1 MKVVIA
7 EKPSVARDIA
17 AIVGATSKKDGYM
30 EGNGWT
36 VTWAFGHL
44 VGLAMPETYGFTSF
58 QRENLPILPQEF
70 TLIPRQIKEGKE
82 YKNDP
87 GVMKQLKIIKEL
99 FSKADGIV
107 VATDAGREGELIFRY
122 IYNYVGCS
130 RSFQRLWIS
139 SLTDKAIKEGFQNLK
154 PGSDYDN
161 LYLSA
166 KARSQADWVVG
177 INASQAL
184 SIAAGR
190 GSWSLGRVQTPT
202 LAMICSRY
210 LENKDFK
217 PQTYFKLRL
226 HTDKDATAFAVL
238 SVDKYDSHPAAD
250 EKLQQVK
257 AAGTIRVTAVE
268 KKEVKQEPPLLYDL
282 TTLQKEANS
291 KHGFS
296 AEKTLNTAQA
306 LYEGKK
312 ISYPRT
318 GSRYISAD
326 VLDEIPHLIATLKNH
341 PRFGAYAAG
350 MENIVL
356 NIRCVDDKKV
366 TDHHAL
372 IITGD
377 PADGLTGDERT
388 IYDMV
393 AGRMLEAFSN
403 RCTKENTTVSLDAG
417 GVHFVAKGSV
427 TLLPGWRSVFNATD
441 EEAQDEDVITLP
453 ALAGGDTLPVRDM
466 EALEKQTKPRPLH
479 TEASLLSA
487 MESAGKECENEDERE
502 AMKDAGI
509 GTPATRAA
517 IIETLFAREYIVR
530 EKKALVPTNKGL
542 MVYLAVKDKK
552 IADVAM
558 TGQWELAL
566 AKIGR
571 GESEIGDSQMDAS
584 TFHRSIE
591 VYASQITT
599 ELLDIP
605 FERKDDRPGCGCP
618 KCKNGQVVFF
628 QKVAKCNNEHC
639 GLTVFR
645 SIAKKDLTDTQL
657 TSLMVNGATPMIK
670 GFVSSKTGNTF
681 EAAVTFDAEYKTVFK
696 FPENKRGGHKKSRTK

>member
-1 MKVVIA
+1 
-7 EKPSVARDIA
+7 
-17 AIVGATSKKDGYM
+17 M
-30 EGNGWT
+30 EGNGWA

-44 VGLAMPETYGFTSF
+44 VGLAMPEAYGFTGYK
-58 QRENLPILPQEF
+58 RENLPILPQEF
-70 TLIPRQIKEGKE
+70 ILVPRQIKEGKE

-99 FSKADGIV
+99 FSKADDIV
-107 VATDAGREGELIFRY
+107 VCTDAGREGELIHRY
-122 IYNYVGCS
+122 IYAYLQCNKP
-130 RSFQRLWIS
+130 FQRLWIS

-161 LYLSA
+161 LHQSA
-166 KARSQADWVVG
+166 KARSQADYIVG

-217 PQTYFKLRL
+217 PQTYFKLKL
-226 HTDKDATAFAVL
+226 HTAKDTASFAVL
-238 SVDKYDSHPAAD
+238 SVDKYDNRPVAD
-250 EKLQQVK
+250 EILQRVR
-257 AAGTIRVTAVE
+257 AAGTVRVTTVE

-282 TTLQKEANS
+282 TALQKEANS

-296 AEKTLNTAQA
+296 ADKTLNIAQA
-306 LYEGKK
+306 LYEKK
-312 ISYPRT
+312 VLSYPRT

-326 VLDEIPHLIATLKNH
+326 VMDEIPHLIATLKDH
-341 PRFGAYAAG
+341 PRFGTYAVG
-350 MENIVL
+350 MENIIL

-377 PADGLTGDERT
+377 PAEGLTGDERT

-417 GVHFVAKGSV
+417 GVHFACKGSV

-441 EEAQDEDVITLP
+441 EEAQEEDLITLP
-453 ALAGGDTLPVRDM
+453 ALLQGDILSVLDTEV
-466 EALEKQTKPRPLH
+466 LEKQTKPRPLH
-479 TEASLLSA
+479 TEGSLLSSI
-487 MESAGKECENEDERE
+487 ESCGKECENEEERE
-502 AMKDAGI
+502 AMKDGGI

-517 IIETLFAREYIVR
+517 IIETLFAREYITR

-542 MVYLAVKDKK
+542 VVYLAVKDKK
-552 IADVAM
+552 ISDVAM
-558 TGQWELAL
+558 TGQWEHAL
-566 AKIGR
+566 AKIGS
-571 GESEIGDSQMDAS
+571 GEMDAA
-584 TFHRSIE
+584 TFHHGIE

-599 ELLDIP
+599 ELLDIA
-605 FERKDDRPGCGCP
+605 FEHTDDRPGCSCP
-618 KCKNGQVVFF
+618 KCNNGQVVFYP
-628 QKVAKCNNEHC
+628 KVAKCNSEDC

-657 TSLMVNGATPMIK
+657 TALLVNGATPMIK

-681 EAAVTFDAEYKTVFK
+681 EAAVTFDSDYKTVFK
-696 FPENKRGGHKKSRTK
+696 FPENKKGNRKKGKSK

>member
-1 MKVVIA
+1 MKVIIA

-30 EGNGWT
+30 EGSGWT

-44 VGLAMPETYGFTSF
+44 VGLAMPETYGFRSF
-58 QRENLPILPQEF
+58 QREKLPILPQEF
-70 TLIPRQIKEGKE
+70 ILIPRQIKEGKE

-130 RSFQRLWIS
+130 RPFRRLWIS

-202 LAMICSRY
+202 LAIVCSRY

-226 HTDKDATAFAVL
+226 HTVKDTTAFAVL
-238 SVDKYDSHPAAD
+238 SVDKYDSRPAAD
-250 EKLQQVK
+250 EVLQQVK
-257 AAGTIRVTAVE
+257 AAGTVCVTGGE

-296 AEKTLNTAQA
+296 AEKTLNIAQA

-326 VLDEIPHLIATLKNH
+326 VMDEIPHLIATLKNH

-403 RCTKENTTVSLDAG
+403 RCTKENTCVSLEAA
-417 GVHFVAKGSV
+417 GVHFAAKDSV

-441 EEAQDEDVITLP
+441 EEAQDEDIITLP
-453 ALAGGDTLPVRDM
+453 ALAEGDTLPVRDM
-466 EALEKQTKPRPLH
+466 EVLEKQTKPRPLH

-517 IIETLFAREYIVR
+517 IIETLFAREYIIR
-530 EKKALVPTNKGL
+530 EKKTLVPTNKGL
-542 MVYLAVKDKK
+542 IVYLSVKDKK
-552 IADVAM
+552 IANVAM
-558 TGQWELAL
+558 TGQWEFAL

-571 GESEIGDSQMDAS
+571 GEMDAA

-605 FERKDDRPGCGCP
+605 FESTDDRPGCSCP
-618 KCKNGQVVFF
+618 KCKNGQVIFF
-628 QKVAKCNNEHC
+628 PKVAKCNNEHC

-657 TSLMVNGATPMIK
+657 TSLMMNGATPMIK
-670 GFVSSKTGNTF
+670 GFISSNTGNTF
-681 EAAVTFDAEYKTVFK
+681 EATVAFDAEYKTVFK
-696 FPENKRGGHKKSRTK
+696 YPDNKKGNWEKGKPK

>member
-1 MKVVIA
+1 MKVIIA

-30 EGNGWT
+30 EGNDWT

-44 VGLAMPETYGFTSF
+44 VGLAMPEAYGFTSF
-58 QRENLPILPQEF
+58 RRENLPILPQEF
-70 TLIPRQIKEGKE
+70 TLIPRQIKEGKQ

-99 FSKADGIV
+99 FSKAEGIV

-130 RSFQRLWIS
+130 RPFQRLWIS

-217 PQTYFKLRL
+217 PQTYFKLKL
-226 HTDKDATAFAVL
+226 HTAKDTTEFSVL
-238 SVDKYDSHPAAD
+238 SVDKYDSRSAAD
-250 EKLQQVK
+250 EVLQQVK
-257 AAGTIRVTAVE
+257 AAGIIRVTAVE

-296 AEKTLNTAQA
+296 AEKTLNIAQA

-356 NIRCVDDKKV
+356 NIRSVDDKKV

-403 RCTKENTTVSLDAG
+403 RCTKENTTISLDAG

-453 ALAGGDTLPVRDM
+453 ALAEGDTLPVRDM
-466 EALEKQTKPRPLH
+466 EVLEKQTKPRPLH
-479 TEASLLSA
+479 TEATLLSA

-502 AMKDAGI
+502 TMKDAGI

-517 IIETLFAREYIVR
+517 IIETLFSREYITR
-530 EKKALVPTNKGL
+530 EKKALAPTNKGL
-542 MVYLAVKDKK
+542 VVYLAVREKK

-558 TGQWELAL
+558 TGGWEFAL

-571 GESEIGDSQMDAS
+571 GEMDAA

-599 ELLDIP
+599 ELLNIL
-605 FERKDDRPGCGCP
+605 FEHKDDRPGCGCP

-628 QKVAKCNNEHC
+628 QKVAKCNNENC

-645 SIAKKDLTDTQL
+645 TIAKKDLTDTQL
-657 TSLMVNGATPMIK
+657 TSLMINGSTPMIK
-670 GFVSSKTGNTF
+670 GFVSNKTGNTF

-696 FPENKRGGHKKSRTK
+696 FPENRKGNWKKGKSR

>member
-1 MKVVIA
+1 MKVIIA

-44 VGLAMPETYGFTSF
+44 VGLAMPEAYGFTSF
-58 QRENLPILPQEF
+58 RRENLPILPQEF

-99 FSKADGIV
+99 FSKAEDIV

-130 RSFQRLWIS
+130 RPFQRLWIS

-217 PQTYFKLRL
+217 PQTYFKLKL
-226 HTDKDATAFAVL
+226 HTDKNATAFAVL
-238 SVDKYDSHPAAD
+238 SVDKYDSRSAAD
-250 EKLQQVK
+250 DVLQQVK
-257 AAGTIRVTAVE
+257 AAGTVRVTAVE

-296 AEKTLNTAQA
+296 AEKTLNIAQA
-306 LYEGKK
+306 LYEDKK

-393 AGRMLEAFSN
+393 SGRLLEAFSN
-403 RCTKENTTVSLDAG
+403 RCTKENTTISLDAG
-417 GVHFVAKGSV
+417 GVHFAAKGSV

-453 ALAGGDTLPVRDM
+453 QLAEGDTLPVRDM
-466 EALEKQTKPRPLH
+466 DALEKQTKPRPLH

-487 MESAGKECENEDERE
+487 MESAGKECENEEERE

-517 IIETLFAREYIVR
+517 IIETLFAREYITR
-530 EKKALVPTNKGL
+530 EKKSLVPTNKGL
-542 MVYLAVKDKK
+542 VVYLAVKDKK

-558 TGQWELAL
+558 TGQWEFAL

-571 GESEIGDSQMDAS
+571 GESEIGDSQMDVT

-591 VYASQITT
+591 VYASQITA

-605 FERKDDRPGCGCP
+605 FERKDDRPGCVCP

-645 SIAKKDLTDTQL
+645 TIAKKDLTDTQL
-657 TSLMVNGATPMIK
+657 TSLMMNGATPMIK

-696 FPENKRGGHKKSRTK
+696 FPDNKKGNWKKGKSK